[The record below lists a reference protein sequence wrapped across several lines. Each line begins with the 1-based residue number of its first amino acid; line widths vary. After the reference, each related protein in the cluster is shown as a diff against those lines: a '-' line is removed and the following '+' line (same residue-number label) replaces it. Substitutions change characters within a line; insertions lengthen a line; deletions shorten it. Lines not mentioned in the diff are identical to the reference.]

1 MEAELQELGL
11 SENET
16 QVYLTLLKTGP
27 LTSYALSKKT
37 NLSRGYLYE
46 LLDKLHKKGIISEI
60 SIEGKKHYQAA
71 PPKQLISL
79 LQYKL
84 ENLQSI
90 LPKLEKIKNQWKEET
105 KIDVF
110 RGKYAYKTLLKD
122 VISTIKTNSEVLT
135 LGIDEKILMS
145 LEPTYLKRYFS
156 LSQKK
161 KVKEKVLVKEGTKP
175 LQQAKFTKY
184 KYLPEAFI
192 GKVVQFIYENKVA
205 ILTLS
210 EPLNLI
216 IIEDKEIASTY
227 RTQFNIFWK
236 IAKN

>member
-16 QVYLTLLKTGP
+16 KVYLTLLKTGP

-90 LPKLEKIKNQWKEET
+90 LPKLEKIK
-105 KIDVF
+105 
-110 RGKYAYKTLLKD
+110 
-122 VISTIKTNSEVLT
+122 
-135 LGIDEKILMS
+135 
-145 LEPTYLKRYFS
+145 
-156 LSQKK
+156 
-161 KVKEKVLVKEGTKP
+161 
-175 LQQAKFTKY
+175 KF
-184 KYLPEAFI
+184 
-192 GKVVQFIYENKVA
+192 
-205 ILTLS
+205 
-210 EPLNLI
+210 
-216 IIEDKEIASTY
+216 
-227 RTQFNIFWK
+227 
-236 IAKN
+236 

>member
-175 LQQAKFTKY
+175 LQQAKFTK
-184 KYLPEAFI
+184 
-192 GKVVQFIYENKVA
+192 
-205 ILTLS
+205 
-210 EPLNLI
+210 
-216 IIEDKEIASTY
+216 
-227 RTQFNIFWK
+227 
-236 IAKN
+236 